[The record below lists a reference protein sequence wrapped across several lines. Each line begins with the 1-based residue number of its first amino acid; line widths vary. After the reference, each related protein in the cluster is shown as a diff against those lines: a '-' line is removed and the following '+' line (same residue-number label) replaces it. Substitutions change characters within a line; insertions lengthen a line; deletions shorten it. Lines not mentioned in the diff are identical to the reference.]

1 MSLIGWGW
9 SGAERT
15 ELAQWLMAATSAVTL
30 VAAIVAAFYAAGAF
44 RLESAR
50 EERWNDAQRRAQAA
64 LVAAWPAGDVGM
76 ARVGELNEETGKYPI
91 AEWVTSASI
100 TLRNASEVPVTRV
113 RAQVL
118 IEVTGDGVS
127 DEYELGRHEL
137 AVLPPGEGGLTV
149 LVTTTRN
156 AAERLR
162 FAGHHSEDQEIKF
175 EPQVF
180 LTCVDSAG
188 ITWSRWP
195 TGELTEMKLAG
206 VPDRETPFV
215 SGPTGHGGSAD

>member
-1 MSLIGWGW
+1 MSLIGWDW

-64 LVAAWPAGDVGM
+64 LVAAWPTGDVGM
-76 ARVGELNEETGKYPI
+76 ARAAELNEETGRYPL
-91 AEWVTSASI
+91 AEWVTSATI

-113 RAQVL
+113 KAQVV
-118 IEVTGDGVS
+118 IEVRGDGVS
-127 DEYELGRHEL
+127 DEYQLGRHEL
-137 AVLPPGEGGLTV
+137 AVLPPGDAGVTV
-149 LVTTTRN
+149 QVTTTRN
-156 AAERLR
+156 TAERLR
-162 FAGHHSEDQEIKF
+162 FAGQHSDEQEVRF

-180 LTCVDSAG
+180 LTFVDSAG
-188 ITWSRWP
+188 VTWSRWP
-195 TGELTEMKLAG
+195 SGALTEMTMAG
-206 VPDRETPFV
+206 VLARD
-215 SGPTGHGGSAD
+215 S